1 MADEITQ
8 AIQIIRLAID
18 GVNIALKVGKG
29 GLDVLKKTTQV
40 IAKLVAYEKSVGKT
54 SMRKLLLKGGDLQ
67 VFQFK
72 TKDMKQVKKLA
83 KKYGIVYSVLPDVN
97 KTDGLSEIIFHSE
110 AVPRINALIQKL
122 NNGKIS
128 SFADYLQT
136 ENGQKLEEVL
146 DKELKEA
153 GIDVEKPVPETKSEK
168 EVEMQ
173 PISEKDKRELV
184 KRIDKAASKKEDPK
198 VVAESKKTE
207 KAVSLK
213 EKKMNA
219 ASKIIKQAAERRR

>member
-1 MADEITQ
+1 VADEITQ

-18 GVNIALKVGKG
+18 GVNIALKTGKG
-29 GLDVLKKTTQV
+29 GLGALKKMAQV

-146 DKELKEA
+146 DKGLKEA
-153 GIDVEKPVPETKSEK
+153 GIDAEKPVPETKSEK

-184 KRIDKAASKKEDPK
+184 KRIDKAASKNDDPR
-198 VVAESKKTE
+198 VTAASKKTE
-207 KAVSLK
+207 KAVS
-213 EKKMNA
+213 EKVKNMNA
-219 ASKIIKQAAERRR
+219 PSKVSKQAAERRR